1 MSTSQRTGRL
11 ILPAAVSL
19 LAASFLFV
27 ANMGARL
34 RAAEPA
40 AQAHTERPL
49 YRVVVWDEE
58 QPQQKQ
64 AYENFLGGAIAEHL
78 KQQPGITVRSVRLDD
93 AGQGLPDSLLD
104 NCDVLVWW
112 GHIRNREV
120 KPENG
125 KRVVDRIKAGKLSLV
140 ALHSAHWSEPFV
152 QAMRERAIE
161 DALAALP
168 PDERGKVQMKLI
180 YPPFAIPKRTDPPTP
195 SVKKQVAADGAVTL
209 EITLPGCIFPAYRAD
224 GAPSHVK
231 TLLPE
236 HPIAAGIPKEFDIPQ
251 TEMYDDPFFVPAP
264 DATVFEEHWDKG
276 EHFHSGSVWK
286 VGLGQVF
293 YFRPGHEI
301 YPVYKQPIPL
311 RIVTNAV
318 RYLASQLPRYKETS
332 ATGSPSR

>member
-152 QAMRERAIE
+152 QAMANGRSKMRSRRCRRTARQGSDEAHLPAVRHTQANRPADAVGQETGRRRWRGDARNHAAGLHLSGVPGRRRA
-161 DALAALP
+161 
-168 PDERGKVQMKLI
+168 
-180 YPPFAIPKRTDPPTP
+180 
-195 SVKKQVAADGAVTL
+195 
-209 EITLPGCIFPAYRAD
+209 
-224 GAPSHVK
+224 SHVK